1 VKSRATLVL
10 AGLLAVLG
18 VAAALVSGP
27 CSADRPREHGPA
39 LPGLAP
45 ADVQTIRIARSGS
58 EVLLA
63 REGSGWKLGAAKD
76 PADVAAV
83 DALLADLAAL
93 EVSAVVSKN
102 AAKQEAY
109 ETDAA
114 RGIAV
119 RLEGAGGTLVAAFTV
134 GKRGPDFASA
144 YLKRDGAKEV
154 LLVSRDVRTPL
165 ARPEQNW
172 KQPPKPPPAP
182 VAPPAATPPSA
193 PAPSAPAAGQPKK
206 P

>member
-1 VKSRATLVL
+1 MRSRATLVL
-10 AGLLAVLG
+10 AALLVVLG
-18 VAAALVSGP
+18 AAAALVAGP
-27 CSADRPREHGPA
+27 CSADRPREHGRA

-45 ADVQTIRIARSGS
+45 ADVQTIRIARSGA

-63 REGSGWKLGAAKD
+63 RAGSGWKLGAAKEA
-76 PADVAAV
+76 ADAAAV

-114 RGIAV
+114 KGIVV
-119 RLEGAGGTLVAAFTV
+119 RLEGAGGKLVAGFTV

-165 ARPEQNW
+165 AKSAENW
-172 KQPPKPPPAP
+172 KEPPK
-182 VAPPAATPPSA
+182 PPAATPPS
-193 PAPSAPAAGQPKK
+193 GQPKK